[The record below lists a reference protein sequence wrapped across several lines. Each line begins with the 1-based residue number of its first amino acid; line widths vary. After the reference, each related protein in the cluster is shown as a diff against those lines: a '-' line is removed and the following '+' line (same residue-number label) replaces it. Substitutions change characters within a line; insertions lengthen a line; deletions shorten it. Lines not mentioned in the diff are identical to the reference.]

1 MEKSKSGE
9 TIVEVLVSAVIFL
22 LLMAVL
28 QGAVMFSH
36 SAQQKSGRLREND
49 AAMLQAL
56 QGAEITPNSEESS
69 RNYQFYAYNA
79 DETKRGDVVI
89 QMEANL
95 GKKDVSYED
104 TEGNTQEAHFSVFG
118 GGDAP

>member
-1 MEKSKSGE
+1 MQRQIQTDREAADMEKSKSGE

-56 QGAEITPNSEESS
+56 AGGRDYAQFGRVLEE
-69 RNYQFYAYNA
+69 
-79 DETKRGDVVI
+79 
-89 QMEANL
+89 L
-95 GKKDVSYED
+95 
-104 TEGNTQEAHFSVFG
+104 SVLRL
-118 GGDAP
+118 